1 MLNETEKNKF
11 MEERKMMIN
20 PRDEYLV
27 NKGMEKGMEKGKLQI
42 AEKLLRKM
50 TIKEVAEITGLK
62 EEQINNLI

>member
-1 MLNETEKNKF
+1 

-42 AEKLLRKM
+42 AEKLLKKM